1 MNKRGVGQWMGT
13 AFIAALASAII
24 VLAISGAD
32 EKGVHAALRVTAR
45 LSYVF
50 FWPAYTASAITA
62 LFGPAFKPLAKRGR
76 EFGLAF
82 ASAHLIH
89 VCLVGWLYRI
99 SAQPPVSD
107 QAFVFFGIGIV
118 WTYVLALFSIERLSR
133 LLGPKNWRLVRTVG
147 LEYIAFAFAFDFIV
161 PIRGDLTHLVAYLP
175 FETLAIAGWFL
186 RISALI
192 LGQHRARNVAS

>member
-1 MNKRGVGQWMGT
+1 MNGRGVGQWMGT
-13 AFIAALASAII
+13 AFIVALASAII

-45 LSYVF
+45 VSYVF
-50 FWPAYTASAITA
+50 FWPAYTAGAITS

-76 EFGLAF
+76 EFGVAF

-89 VCLVGWLYRI
+89 VCLVVWLYRI
-99 SAQPPVSD
+99 SARPPVSE
-107 QAFVFFGIGIV
+107 QAFVFFGIGII
-118 WTYVLALFSIERLSR
+118 WTYVLTVFSIGCLSR
-133 LLGPKNWRLVRTVG
+133 LLGSRNWRLVRTVG

-161 PIRGDLTHLVAYLP
+161 PIGGNFKHLVAYLP
-175 FETLAIAGWFL
+175 FETLAIAAWLL

-192 LGQHRARNVAS
+192 LGQHRARKVAS

>member
-1 MNKRGVGQWMGT
+1 MNKRGVGQWMGA
-13 AFIAALASAII
+13 AFIAALALAVI

-32 EKGVHAALRVTAR
+32 EKGIHAALRATAR

-62 LFGPAFKPLAKRGR
+62 LFGPAFKPLAKLGR

-82 ASAHLIH
+82 ASAHLVHI
-89 VCLVGWLYRI
+89 CLVVWLYRI
-99 SAQPPVSD
+99 SAEPPVSE
-107 QAFVFFGIGIV
+107 QAFFFFGVGIV

-133 LLGPKNWRLVRTVG
+133 LLGPKNWRLLRTAG

-161 PIRGDLTHLVAYLP
+161 PVRGDLKHLIAYFP
-175 FETLAIAGWFL
+175 FETLVVAGWFL

-192 LGQHRARNVAS
+192 HGQRRARNVAS